1 VNNRQ
6 DQRRAWL
13 EHSTILPM
21 LQEGRAVR
29 WPWQQHRQPDFQG
42 WRETLWSVVLVG
54 DALE

>member
-1 VNNRQ
+1 
-6 DQRRAWL
+6 
-13 EHSTILPM
+13 M